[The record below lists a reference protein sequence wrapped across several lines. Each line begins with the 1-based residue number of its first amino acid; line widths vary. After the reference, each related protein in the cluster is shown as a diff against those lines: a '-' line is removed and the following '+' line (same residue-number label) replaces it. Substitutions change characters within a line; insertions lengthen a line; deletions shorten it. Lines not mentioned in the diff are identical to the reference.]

1 MQKTQSYSNPRTQT
15 FDLIVS
21 SLLIALVFVATVFLN
36 IKLPIGGN
44 GGLVH
49 LGTGML
55 FISSILFGPKKGA
68 IAGSLGMALFDL
80 MSGWT
85 IWAPGTFIARGLQGY
100 IVGKFAWSK
109 GKNGSSI
116 GLNLLGM
123 VVSIPVML
131 VVYYLYE
138 SIIFGN
144 WIVPLGSI
152 PGNLIQIAVGMI
164 VAIPVCIVLKKTPLF
179 K

>member
-1 MQKTQSYSNPRTQT
+1 MQKTLDYSSTRTKT
-15 FDLIVS
+15 FDLIIS
-21 SLLIALVFVATVFLN
+21 ALLIALVFVATVFLN

-55 FISSILFGPKKGA
+55 FVASILFGPKKGA

-100 IVGKFAWSK
+100 IAGKIAWSN
-109 GKNGSSI
+109 GKNGNSV
-116 GLNLLGM
+116 GLNLLAM
-123 VVSIPVML
+123 IVSVPVML

-152 PGNLIQIAVGMI
+152 PGNLIQNAVGML
-164 VAIPVCIVLKKTPLF
+164 VAIPVCIVLKRTPLF

>member
-1 MQKTQSYSNPRTQT
+1 MQKTLAYSSTRTKT
-15 FDLIVS
+15 FDLIIS
-21 SLLIALVFVATVFLN
+21 ALLIALVFVATVFLN

-55 FISSILFGPKKGA
+55 FTASILFGSKKGA

-100 IVGKFAWSK
+100 IVGKIAWSK
-109 GKNGSSI
+109 GKNGNSI

-123 VVSIPVML
+123 IVSIPVML

-152 PGNLIQIAVGMI
+152 PGNLIQNAVGI
-164 VAIPVCIVLKKTPLF
+164 IIAIPVCIVLKRTPLF

>member
-1 MQKTQSYSNPRTQT
+1 MQKTQSYSSPRTQT

-21 SLLIALVFVATVFLN
+21 ALLIALVFVATVFLN

-55 FISSILFGPKKGA
+55 FIASILFGPKKGA

-85 IWAPGTFIARGLQGY
+85 IWAPGTFIARGLMGY
-100 IVGKFAWSK
+100 IVGKIAWSN
-109 GKNGSSI
+109 GKSGNSA
-116 GLNLLGM
+116 GLNILGM
-123 VVSIPVML
+123 VVSTPVML

>member
-1 MQKTQSYSNPRTQT
+1 MQKTQSYSRPRTQT

-21 SLLIALVFVATVFLN
+21 ALLIALVFVATVFLN

-55 FISSILFGPKKGA
+55 FIASILFGPKKGA

-100 IVGKFAWSK
+100 IVGKIAWSK
-109 GKNGSSI
+109 GKNGNSV
-116 GLNLLGM
+116 GLNILGM

-144 WIVPLGSI
+144 WIVPLASI

>member
-1 MQKTQSYSNPRTQT
+1 MQKTHSFSRPRSQT

-21 SLLIALVFVATVFLN
+21 ALLIALVFVATVFLN

-55 FISSILFGPKKGA
+55 FIASILFGPKKGA

-85 IWAPGTFIARGLQGY
+85 VWAPGTFIARGLQGY
-100 IVGKFAWSK
+100 IVGKIAWSN
-109 GKNGSSI
+109 GKNGSSLA
-116 GLNLLGM
+116 LNILGM

-152 PGNLIQIAVGMI
+152 PGNLIQNAVGAVI
-164 VAIPVCIVLKKTPLF
+164 AIPVCILLKKTTLF

>member
-1 MQKTQSYSNPRTQT
+1 MQKTQSLSSSRSKT
-15 FDLIVS
+15 FDLIIS
-21 SLLIALVFVATVFLN
+21 ALLISLVFVATIFLN

-55 FISSILFGPKKGA
+55 FIASILFGPKKGA

-100 IVGKFAWSK
+100 IVGKIAWSN
-109 GKNGSSI
+109 GKNGTSI
-116 GLNLLGM
+116 GLNILGM
-123 VVSIPVML
+123 VVSTPVML

-144 WIVPLGSI
+144 WIIPLGSI
-152 PGNLIQIAVGMI
+152 PGNLIQIAVGAV
-164 VAIPVCIVLKKTPLF
+164 VAIPVCIFLKKTPLF